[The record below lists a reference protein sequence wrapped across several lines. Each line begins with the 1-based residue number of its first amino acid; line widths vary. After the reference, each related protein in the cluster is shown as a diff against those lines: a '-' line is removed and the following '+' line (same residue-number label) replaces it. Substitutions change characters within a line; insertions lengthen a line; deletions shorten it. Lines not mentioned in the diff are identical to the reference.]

1 MLPKML
7 YELLPYLYIGIGVG
21 GFIIN
26 STLVFVASISLL
38 MTGAL
43 VLAMRVSY
51 RRGLKQYSQRY

>member
-7 YELLPYLYIGIGVG
+7 YELLPYLYLSAGAS

-26 STLVFVASISLL
+26 SAIVFVASISLM

-43 VLAMRVSY
+43 VLAMRFNY
-51 RRGLKQYSQRY
+51 RRSIKQYYHHS